1 MKPIVFKG
9 SAAALVTP
17 MRTDG
22 AINWELF
29 GLLLDRQL
37 EQGSDAVLICG
48 TTGESATLSEREH
61 IDAIAF
67 AADRVDGRIP
77 VIAGAGSNS
86 TACAVRLSKEAERA
100 GADALL
106 HVTLYYNKSSQAG
119 LLRHFSEIADAAA
132 LPVILYNV
140 PSRTGCCIQP
150 ETCRKLAAHPNIN
163 AIKEASGNLSAVSEI
178 AQRCGGELWLYAG
191 NDDQTLPVLSVGGL
205 GVISVCANLIPSVMH
220 EICAL
225 WFADRAEQSR
235 MLFLRYLD
243 LMRALFVDV
252 NPIPVK
258 QALCWMGFDAGPC
271 RLPLVG
277 MSERDQR
284 LLRTSMQACGLL

>member
-1 MKPIVFKG
+1 MTPVVFKG

-77 VIAGAGSNS
+77 VIAGA
-86 TACAVRLSKEAERA
+86 
-100 GADALL
+100 
-106 HVTLYYNKSSQAG
+106 
-119 LLRHFSEIADAAA
+119 
-132 LPVILYNV
+132 
-140 PSRTGCCIQP
+140 GCCIQP